1 MWIKFLLWAI
11 LIGSIVMGYLGD
23 QTGSATN
30 AAIGI
35 GIFIIG
41 AFALFFILK
50 LFLKLG
56 FFVVKII
63 LIFALIA
70 IIILSG
76 IKGCQYL
83 VNKGNQ
89 VNQTQTEKIDA
100 AHSEMM
106 GKSVWQ
112 KMGDFFSLSKF
123 GMKQPQPIIPPTPQ
137 KENTKN
143 RVKKAVLI
151 LLNFMVSI
159 RLIQTKNATINAGK
173 NIYADINLKPCWKN

>member
-11 LIGSIVMGYLGD
+11 LIGSIVMGYLGY

-89 VNQTQTEKIDA
+89 VNQTQTEKSIDNDKKD
-100 AHSEMM
+100 S
-106 GKSVWQ
+106 
-112 KMGDFFSLSKF
+112 FSLCVASLF
-123 GMKQPQPIIPPTPQ
+123 SVGGS
-137 KENTKN
+137 
-143 RVKKAVLI
+143 A
-151 LLNFMVSI
+151 I
-159 RLIQTKNATINAGK
+159 RIR
-173 NIYADINLKPCWKN
+173 